1 MTLISFAG
9 RIRVR
14 PEVSFHHCASEER
27 MRDTIDLTRVCTGF
41 SYNLKLSNLS
51 HLGRMLLKP
60 RRKRPLYQDSHP
72 KERSGSEDSVG
83 AWCPG
88 RQGRV
93 WLLPSAARFAFLP
106 FPESISQVSGLCSPL
121 CRCEEGSY
129 SGLGGNT
136 DWSKASWGSAR
147 VGRLRT
153 ALIPLGLAQAQGL
166 TRSQL
171 CHSVTCLKTSFQT
184 LPHDET
190 DVRG

>member
-83 AWCPG
+83 AWCSDANMSSVILHTASGHPAAFSPVFYS
-88 RQGRV
+88 RQRG
-93 WLLPSAARFAFLP
+93 AAL
-106 FPESISQVSGLCSPL
+106 
-121 CRCEEGSY
+121 
-129 SGLGGNT
+129 
-136 DWSKASWGSAR
+136 W
-147 VGRLRT
+147 
-153 ALIPLGLAQAQGL
+153 
-166 TRSQL
+166 
-171 CHSVTCLKTSFQT
+171 
-184 LPHDET
+184 
-190 DVRG
+190 

>member
-1 MTLISFAG
+1 MAWPVFIWTSKPITYVLSMVTSMLQYQNWIVAMQTICGSVQFSS
-9 RIRVR
+9 IQFSLSV
-14 PEVSFHHCASEER
+14 VS
-27 MRDTIDLTRVCTGF
+27 
-41 SYNLKLSNLS
+41 
-51 HLGRMLLKP
+51 
-60 RRKRPLYQDSHP
+60 DSL
-72 KERSGSEDSVG
+72 
-83 AWCPG
+83 PG